1 MPGVFAARKNE
12 ALLGH
17 KVPKKYLKLQQ
28 CIEKIATDRIAEK
41 KDPVL
46 DSDSYM
52 CVVQQLV

>member
-1 MPGVFAARKNE
+1 MFAARKNE

-52 CVVQQLV
+52 CVVQLLV